1 MTVKRPGKLLLFLFR
16 IPAILYRIGLGFIL
30 PRQMFL
36 TTIGRKT
43 GKPHRVVVDII
54 KHDKDND
61 VYFVNAGWGLKS
73 DWFRNLMTNPNVKV
87 QIGRRKFN
95 GKAII
100 LPLKEAEDILV
111 EFINRHPNYVRLMMR
126 VIGLEIRLNE
136 EEIRSLVLEM
146 PIVAIRSQYAYS
158 YSAIR

>member
-1 MTVKRPGKLLLFLFR
+1 MVVKRIGRFMRFFFR
-16 IPAILYRIGLGFIL
+16 IPNILYRIGLGFLL
-30 PRQMFL
+30 PMQMLL

-43 GKPHRVVVDII
+43 GKPHSVVIDIV
-54 KHDKDND
+54 KHDKNND
-61 VYFVNAGWGLKS
+61 VCFVNAAWGLKS
-73 DWFRNLMTNPNVKV
+73 DWFRNLMKNPNVKV

-95 GKAII
+95 GKAIV

-111 EFINRHPNYVRLMMR
+111 EFINRHPNYVRFMMR
-126 VIGLEIRLNE
+126 LIGQEIRLNE

-158 YSAIR
+158 HSAIR